1 MCRRGIAHAIPYPS
15 HRTNEIAMTESLYDI
30 PLKSLNG
37 QAMNL
42 GAFKGQVLL
51 IVNVA
56 SKCGLTPQY
65 AGLESLFKQY
75 RARGLQVLGF
85 PCNDFAAQEPGSAD
99 EIQDFCTTNYGVE
112 FTMFE
117 KLNINSEPRHPLYA
131 ALISAFPDATFP
143 AGSDFCKK
151 LAGYGCAPKRPD
163 DVLWNFEKFLI
174 GRDGRVVQRFSPDMT
189 PDDPIL
195 VAAIE
200 TALA

>member
-1 MCRRGIAHAIPYPS
+1 
-15 HRTNEIAMTESLYDI
+15 MTESLYEI

-37 QAMNL
+37 QVLNL

-75 RARGLQVLGF
+75 RERGLQVLGF
-85 PCNDFAAQEPGSAD
+85 PCNDFAEQEPGSAD

-112 FTMFE
+112 FPMFE

-131 ALISAFPDATFP
+131 ALIAAQPDAVFP
-143 AGSDFCKK
+143 AGSDFTEA
-151 LAGYGCAPKRPD
+151 AGRCAVEFREIP
-163 DVLWNFEKFLI
+163 
-174 GRDGRVVQRFSPDMT
+174 GR
-189 PDDPIL
+189 
-195 VAAIE
+195 A
-200 TALA
+200 

>member
-1 MCRRGIAHAIPYPS
+1 
-15 HRTNEIAMTESLYDI
+15 MTESLYEI

-37 QAMNL
+37 QVLNL

-75 RARGLQVLGF
+75 RERGLQVLGF
-85 PCNDFAAQEPGSAD
+85 PCNDFAAQEPGS
-99 EIQDFCTTNYGVE
+99 EN
-112 FTMFE
+112 
-117 KLNINSEPRHPLYA
+117 
-131 ALISAFPDATFP
+131 
-143 AGSDFCKK
+143 
-151 LAGYGCAPKRPD
+151 LAGYGCSPKQPD
-163 DVLWNFEKFLI
+163 DVLWNFEKFLV

-195 VAAIE
+195 LAAIE
-200 TALA
+200 SALA